1 MVFEGR
7 ITTKS
12 PPPELALNLLRANKQ
27 IHDEAR
33 SVLYSQNTF
42 DFFRVSSH
50 LTLSFLKKIGP
61 ENTKWIESLEVNFPQ
76 MCWRCGLHLDS
87 TATCIL
93 DKLQSYCP
101 NLKRLTLGRFISVN
115 ESDIFATPRAC
126 SPPDIH
132 TEILE
137 LATARLKAYS
147 PRLEVT
153 FRIHEECDC
162 LWWKFCAYEP
172 PVSWTGSILSSDDD
186 DGFVDNDV
194 KFDGEYEVDDD
205 SDFWRRPAD
214 LRAETRSRRGIRKK
228 S

>member
-33 SVLYSQNTF
+33 SVLYSQNT
-42 DFFRVSSH
+42 
-50 LTLSFLKKIGP
+50 
-61 ENTKWIESLEVNFPQ
+61 
-76 MCWRCGLHLDS
+76 
-87 TATCIL
+87 
-93 DKLQSYCP
+93 
-101 NLKRLTLGRFISVN
+101 
-115 ESDIFATPRAC
+115 
-126 SPPDIH
+126 
-132 TEILE
+132 
-137 LATARLKAYS
+137 
-147 PRLEVT
+147 
-153 FRIHEECDC
+153 
-162 LWWKFCAYEP
+162 
-172 PVSWTGSILSSDDD
+172 DDD